1 MELPQTAQFVL
12 DIERRQDDV
21 LRELDKLNAQLEQT
35 LAEYQSRLKLF
46 SPCAAVI
53 SDQAILADPNDRFC

>member
-46 SPCAAVI
+46 APVAPVI
-53 SDQAILADPNDRFC
+53 GDQTIPADPSGRSC